1 MIDTC
6 GLSCPEPVIMVK
18 KAMESGEDSYT
29 VVTDNRTSFE
39 NISRFANHQG
49 FSVSSENKGD
59 TYTIYLERKK

>member
-18 KAMESGEDSYT
+18 KAMESGKDSYT
-29 VVTDNRTSFE
+29 VIADNRTAFE

-49 FSVSSENKGD
+49 FTVSSEIKGEI
-59 TYTIYLERKK
+59 YTINLEKK

>member
-29 VVTDNRTSFE
+29 IIADNRTAFE
-39 NISRFANHQG
+39 NITRFANHQG
-49 FSVSSENKGD
+49 FGVSSEEKSGV
-59 TYTIYLERKK
+59 YTIRLEKI